1 MEKNFKKNKMREIY
15 ELRKQGKAWK
25 EIQGMLK
32 NQSVIPTL
40 VKALKKWCIEN
51 NEKFIDS
58 RKGNKRAGRP
68 IKKFELK

>member
-15 ELRKQGKAWK
+15 ELRKSGKTWK

-32 NQSVIPTL
+32 NQSAIPTL
-40 VKALKKWCIEN
+40 VKALKKWCQEN

-68 IKKFELK
+68 TKKFELK